1 MSLSSQKV
9 TDIAD
14 ALILKRLFSGLL
26 ARGCVVVC
34 TSNRPPTDLYR
45 NGLQRQLFTPF
56 IKLLE
61 DLLTVHSLEAS
72 RTDYRLVK
80 GQHQAVDTFF
90 VDPSISPTPSSPS
103 SSTKAMPS
111 SSSCT
116 PSPRGGF
123 DMRPREGFEAVW
135 GRLAG
140 REKADDD
147 SAPPALPVVPMTLR
161 TQGRG
166 VLVPRALLGRRVCRF
181 TFKELCGSSTGS
193 SPMGAADYLAI
204 AATFHSVFLE
214 NVPVL
219 GMKDLNQE
227 GNGEGEDESDSNHGD
242 LLGDAQYL
250 QTSHDEVFAFDRT
263 VSRLLEMQSVSY
275 LKEASSSPSAL
286 ASMSLSTPT
295 STSWASSSSSNS
307 EERKPLAGNEALAL
321 ALGSSSDARHG
332 GSSHGGSSSSLPL
345 PVQHMQIL
353 NDADLDLIWRA
364 YDVDESGSIDAAE
377 LEALLCDL
385 EAHRLGMPINQNQ
398 RHSNPDSS
406 QSSSGEEKRRNPAP
420 RGPAGR
426 GRLSPEAVAL
436 LFDEIDLN
444 RDGAIDRDEFF
455 SFARRTGLRDVL

>member
-1 MSLSSQKV
+1 
-9 TDIAD
+9 
-14 ALILKRLFSGLL
+14 
-26 ARGCVVVC
+26 
-34 TSNRPPTDLYR
+34 
-45 NGLQRQLFTPF
+45 
-56 IKLLE
+56 
-61 DLLTVHSLEAS
+61 
-72 RTDYRLVK
+72 
-80 GQHQAVDTFF
+80 
-90 VDPSISPTPSSPS
+90 
-103 SSTKAMPS
+103 
-111 SSSCT
+111 
-116 PSPRGGF
+116 
-123 DMRPREGFEAVW
+123 
-135 GRLAG
+135 
-140 REKADDD
+140 
-147 SAPPALPVVPMTLR
+147 
-161 TQGRG
+161 
-166 VLVPRALLGRRVCRF
+166 
-181 TFKELCGSSTGS
+181 
-193 SPMGAADYLAI
+193 
-204 AATFHSVFLE
+204 
-214 NVPVL
+214 
-219 GMKDLNQE
+219 
-227 GNGEGEDESDSNHGD
+227 
-242 LLGDAQYL
+242 
-250 QTSHDEVFAFDRT
+250 
-263 VSRLLEMQSVSY
+263 MQSVSY

-321 ALGSSSDARHG
+321 ALGSSSDARHD
-332 GSSHGGSSSSLPL
+332 GSSHGGSSSSSSSSLPL